1 MWFVGMIAGAM
12 IGSLLPGGGM
22 VLAGAAVGLI
32 AGAVYGARHNQQR
45 DTSKRLDPELS
56 ARFAELSA
64 RLTIVE
70 QRLGIDAQST
80 APAQAKTPPAA
91 DDAVAAP
98 VVVEGI
104 PQQPS
109 PLSLPLSAATA
120 EAPAAIPSESGAP
133 RRVDTTADAPAM
145 VDDFSRLWH
154 WLIGGN
160 ILAKVGVV
168 LLFFGVAS
176 GLRLAMQYGFM
187 PVSVRLA
194 LGAIAA
200 MAMIWFGRN
209 RVAKGMHE
217 MFGYAL
223 QGGGFAILYLIVYF
237 MLAGYQMIGAA
248 PAFLAFASIGTV
260 CVLMAAR
267 QNAQSLAGLGISGA
281 FLAPILASTGSGDYI
296 VLFGYYLLLNA
307 FVVTVNWFKG
317 WRYLNLTAF
326 IFTFLVGFAWG
337 SRSYRAEYFATIEA
351 FLIVFFLIFSA
362 LPVLM
367 IVCNAPGKRSV
378 ADGLLLFGAPIAAAG
393 FQQAILD
400 DRMALAWSATIAGVY
415 YLVLWRLLFV
425 RHDPSIEVVERS
437 DLGIGAVFLTMA
449 IPLAF
454 GAQVTT
460 VMWALEGSVL
470 LWYGLRL
477 KRSLACAAGM
487 LLQFVAG
494 MYFIVHIGDVDH
506 ARPFLNSV
514 VIGAIVIALAALFGA
529 RLLER
534 ADKEPN
540 WSSATA
546 RILLVWALAWIAY
559 AAWRDIDVF
568 VEMQNQ
574 PAAVLAVGAILALLF
589 DAVGSVIGSRL
600 LRTPAWLLTLG
611 IPLTSILHLADN
623 AHLLTGG
630 FAFAL
635 PGAFAVQ
642 FWINFRFDRDHFRY
656 GKRTRH
662 FLTFWTLGTAV
673 GVELAWWTGE
683 MSAAAAE
690 GFWKLA
696 AWMATGVAMIAAV
709 IKGVQAQRWPFSVE
723 SDGYLTIACAPV
735 LVLLGLAVVFSGHYA
750 ADWGMPYVPPL
761 NPLEIVSIAAIAAII
776 WWGDC
781 SSQHFAFTQAAAF
794 ATRIG
799 YLLGFLLL
807 NFILARV
814 AHHWFGVAYQEHALY
829 RSALFQG
836 LLSFVWTCLAIGLMI
851 HASRELRRANWFIG
865 FGLLAIVG
873 AKLLLV
879 DAANAGT
886 VIWTGTLI
894 CVALLVIAA
903 SYFAPRPPA
912 EH

>member
-22 VLAGAAVGLI
+22 VLAGAAIGLI
-32 AGAVYGARHNQQR
+32 AGAVYGARIKPQR
-45 DTSKRLDPELS
+45 DTSSKLDQELG
-56 ARFAELSA
+56 AQIAKLSA
-64 RLTIVE
+64 RLTIIE
-70 QRLGIDAQST
+70 RRLGIDAPST
-80 APAQAKTPPAA
+80 APVDAQPPPATH
-91 DDAVAAP
+91 DAVVSPAVAEPIPEQPAAP
-98 VVVEGI
+98 
-104 PQQPS
+104 
-109 PLSLPLSAATA
+109 SLPLAAATP
-120 EAPAAIPSESGAP
+120 EAPAAIPSESGTP
-133 RRVDTTADAPAM
+133 RQTDATADAPAQ
-145 VDDFSRLWH
+145 VDDFLRFWR

-160 ILAKVGVV
+160 ILAKIGVV

-176 GLRLAMQYGFM
+176 GLRLAVQYGFM
-187 PVSVRLA
+187 PIPVRLGM
-194 LGAIAA
+194 GAIAA
-200 MAMIWFGRN
+200 TAMIWFGHN
-209 RVAKGMHE
+209 RVAKGLHE
-217 MFGYAL
+217 MFGHAL

-237 MLAGYQMIGAA
+237 MLARYQMIGAA
-248 PAFLAFASIGTV
+248 PAFLIFAAIGTV

-281 FLAPILASTGSGDYI
+281 FLAPILASSGSGEYI
-296 VLFGYYLLLNA
+296 VLFSYYLLLNA

-317 WRYLNLTAF
+317 WRYLNLAAF
-326 IFTFLVGFAWG
+326 AFTFLVGFAWG
-337 SRSYRAEYFATIEA
+337 SRSYRPEYFATIEA

-393 FQQAILD
+393 FQQAIVD
-400 DRMALAWSATIAGVY
+400 DRMALAWSATIAGLY
-415 YLVLWRLLFV
+415 YLALWRLLFV

-437 DLGIGAVFLTMA
+437 QLGIGAVFLTMA
-449 IPLAF
+449 VPLAF

-460 VMWALEGSVL
+460 VLWALEGAVL

-477 KRSLACAAGM
+477 NRSLACAAGL
-487 LLQFVAG
+487 LLQFGAG
-494 MYFIVHIGDVDH
+494 VYFIVHIGDLDH
-506 ARPFLNSV
+506 ARPFFNSV

-534 ADKEPN
+534 AGQAPD
-540 WSSATA
+540 WSRSTSKM
-546 RILLVWALAWIAY
+546 LLLWALAWIAY

-568 VEMQNQ
+568 VEMQNR
-574 PAAVLAVGAILALLF
+574 PAALLAVAAILALLF
-589 DAVGSVIGSRL
+589 DAIGRALGSRL
-600 LRTPAWLLTLG
+600 LRTPAWLLTPG
-611 IPLTSILHLADN
+611 IPLLLALHLADN
-623 AHLLTGG
+623 AHLLTG
-630 FAFAL
+630 AFAL
-635 PGAFAVQ
+635 ALPAAFAVQ
-642 FWINFRFDRDHFRY
+642 YWINFRFDRDNLEF

-662 FLTFWTLGTAV
+662 FLAFWTLGAAV
-673 GVELAWWTGE
+673 GIELAWWTGE
-683 MSAAAAE
+683 RSAAAAE
-690 GFWKLA
+690 GFWKLM

-709 IKGVQAQRWPFSVE
+709 IKGVQARRWPFSGALE
-723 SDGYLTIACAPV
+723 GYLSIACAPV
-735 LVLLGLAVVFSGHYA
+735 LVLLGLAVVFSGRYS

-781 SSQHFAFTQAAAF
+781 AKEQLAFTQAATF
-794 ATRIG
+794 ASRIG
-799 YLLGFLLL
+799 YLLGFVLL

-814 AHHWFGVAYQEHALY
+814 AHHWFGVAYQEQALF
-829 RSALFQG
+829 RSALLQG

-851 HASRELRRANWFIG
+851 HASRERLRANWFIG

-879 DAANAGT
+879 DAAHAGT

-894 CVALLVIAA
+894 GVALLVIAA

-912 EH
+912 QN

>member
-1 MWFVGMIAGAM
+1 MWFVGLIAGAM
-12 IGSLLPGGGM
+12 IGSLLPGRGM
-22 VLAGAAVGLI
+22 ALAGAAVGLI
-32 AGAVYGARHNQQR
+32 AGAVYGARNNQQR
-45 DTSKRLDPELS
+45 GAPKKLDREISGRL
-56 ARFAELSA
+56 AELSA
-64 RLTIVE
+64 RLAIVE
-70 QRLGIDAQST
+70 QRMGLDAQPTTT
-80 APAQAKTPPAA
+80 APARSQSAA
-91 DDAVAAP
+91 DGATAAP
-98 VVVEGI
+98 VADEWI

-109 PLSLPLSAATA
+109 SLSSPLSAATP
-120 EAPAAIPSESGAP
+120 EAPTAIPPESGTP
-133 RRVDTTADAPAM
+133 RRINTTADAPAEP
-145 VDDFSRLWH
+145 DDFSRFWH
-154 WLIGGN
+154 WVIGGN
-160 ILAKVGVV
+160 ILAKIGVV

-176 GLRLAMQYGFM
+176 GLRLAAQYGFM
-187 PVSVRLA
+187 PIPVRLA
-194 LGAIAA
+194 LGAITA

-217 MFGYAL
+217 MFGHAL
-223 QGGGFAILYLIVYF
+223 QGGGFAIAYLIVYF
-237 MLAGYQMIGAA
+237 MLARYQMIGTA
-248 PAFLAFASIGTV
+248 PAFLAFAAIGTV
-260 CVLMAAR
+260 CFLMAAR
-267 QNAQSLAGLGISGA
+267 QDAQSLAGLGISGA
-281 FLAPILASTGSGDYI
+281 FLAPILASTGSGDYV

-337 SRSYRAEYFATIEA
+337 SRFYLREYFATIEG

-400 DRMALAWSATIAGVY
+400 DRMALAWSATIAGLY
-415 YLVLWRLLFV
+415 YLALWRLLFV
-425 RHDPSIEVVERS
+425 RHDPSIEVAERS
-437 DLGIGAVFLTMA
+437 QLGIGAVFLTMA

-460 VMWALEGSVL
+460 VLWALEGSVL

-506 ARPFLNSV
+506 ARPFFNSV

-534 ADKEPN
+534 AGKEPD
-540 WSSATA
+540 WSSAIA

-574 PAAVLAVGAILALLF
+574 PAAVLAVAAILALLF
-589 DAVGSVIGSRL
+589 DTVGSAIGSRL

-611 IPLTSILHLADN
+611 IPLTFILHLADN
-623 AHLLTGG
+623 AHLLTGV

-635 PGAFAVQ
+635 PAAFAVQ
-642 FWINFRFDRDHFRY
+642 FWINFRFDRDNFEY
-656 GKRTRH
+656 GKRARH
-662 FLTFWTLGTAV
+662 LLTFWILGAAV

-690 GFWKLA
+690 GFWELA
-696 AWMATGVAMIAAV
+696 AWMVTGVAMIAAV

-735 LVLLGLAVVFSGHYA
+735 LVLLALAVVFSGRYSA
-750 ADWGMPYVPPL
+750 GWGMPYVPPL

-776 WWGDC
+776 WWGEC
-781 SSQHFAFTQAAAF
+781 ARQQLAFTQAAAF
-794 ATRIG
+794 ATGIG
-799 YLLGFLLL
+799 YLLGFVLL

-814 AHHWFGVAYQEHALY
+814 AHHWFGVAYHEHALY

-851 HASRELRRANWFIG
+851 HASRELLRANWFIG

-894 CVALLVIAA
+894 GVALLVIAA

-912 EH
+912 EN

>member
-1 MWFVGMIAGAM
+1 MWFIGMIAGAM

-22 VLAGAAVGLI
+22 VLSGAAVGLI
-32 AGAVYGARHNQQR
+32 AGAVYGARNNQPR
-45 DTSKRLDPELS
+45 DGSKRFDREIS
-56 ARFAELSA
+56 AQLAELSA
-64 RLTIVE
+64 RLTVVE
-70 QRLGIDAQST
+70 QRMGLDPQPTAT
-80 APAQAKTPPAA
+80 APPRSQPAT
-91 DDAVAAP
+91 DDATAAP
-98 VVVEGI
+98 VANEWI
-104 PQQPS
+104 PQTPPSQPS
-109 PLSLPLSAATA
+109 ELSVAPA
-120 EAPAAIPSESGAP
+120 EA
-133 RRVDTTADAPAM
+133 APAIARETYSIAADETANASAEP
-145 VDDFSRLWH
+145 DDFSRFWH

-160 ILAKVGVV
+160 ILAKIGVV
-168 LLFFGVAS
+168 LLFFGMAS
-176 GLRLAMQYGFM
+176 GLRLAAQYGFM
-187 PVSVRLA
+187 PVPARLA

-217 MFGYAL
+217 MFGHAL

-237 MLAGYQMIGAA
+237 MLARYQLIGAV
-248 PAFLAFASIGTV
+248 PAFLAFASIGAV

-317 WRYLNLTAF
+317 WRYLNLAAF
-326 IFTFLVGFAWG
+326 VFTFLVGFAWG
-337 SRSYRAEYFATIEA
+337 SRSYRPEYFVTIEA
-351 FLIVFFLIFSA
+351 FLIAFFLIFSA

-378 ADGLLLFGAPIAAAG
+378 ADGLMLFGTPIATAG

-400 DRMALAWSATIAGVY
+400 DSTALAWSATIAGLY
-415 YLVLWRLLFV
+415 YLSHWRLLFV

-437 DLGIGAVFLTMA
+437 QMGIGAVFLTMA
-449 IPLAF
+449 VPLAF

-460 VMWALEGSVL
+460 VLWALEGSVL

-477 KRSLACAAGM
+477 KRSLACAAGILM
-487 LLQFVAG
+487 QFGAG
-494 MYFIVHIGDVDH
+494 MYFIVHIGHLDH
-506 ARPFLNSV
+506 ARPFFNSV
-514 VIGAIVIALAALFGA
+514 VTGAIVIALAALFGA

-534 ADKEPN
+534 TGKEPG
-540 WSSATA
+540 WSNATA
-546 RILLVWALAWIAY
+546 RCLLAWALAWIVY

-574 PAAVLAVGAILALLF
+574 PAAMLAVAALLALLF
-589 DAVGSVIGSRL
+589 DTVGSAIGSRL

-611 IPLTSILHLADN
+611 IPLTLILHLAGN
-623 AHLLTGG
+623 AHLLTGV
-630 FAFAL
+630 FAFVLLA
-635 PGAFAVQ
+635 AFAVQ
-642 FWINFRFDRDHFRY
+642 YRINFRFDRAKFAF

-662 FLTFWTLGTAV
+662 FLTFWTLGAAV
-673 GVELAWWTGE
+673 GVELAWWTGDR
-683 MSAAAAE
+683 SAAVAE

-709 IKGVQAQRWPFSVE
+709 IKGIQARRWPFSEAV
-723 SDGYLTIACAPV
+723 DGYLSIVCTPV
-735 LVLLGLAVVFSGHYA
+735 LVLLGLAVVFSGRYSA
-750 ADWGMPYVPPL
+750 GWGMPYVPPL
-761 NPLEIVSIAAIAAII
+761 NPLEIASIAAIAAIV
-776 WWGDC
+776 WWGD
-781 SSQHFAFTQAAAF
+781 FARQQFGLDRAGTYAA
-794 ATRIG
+794 RIG

-851 HASRELRRANWFIG
+851 HASRERLRANWFIG

-873 AKLLLV
+873 LKLLLV

-886 VIWTGTLI
+886 AIWSGTLI
-894 CVALLVIAA
+894 GVALLVIAA

-912 EH
+912 GN